1 MNKKEK
7 IKIDKFNKKASADYD
22 KAKKIFDD
30 IYDICRDKGFKPC
43 SSLQINVINI
53 LSVDLDLNS
62 KMEVLDKYEKYVK
75 YETQMNDLLQI
86 IGN

>member
-1 MNKKEK
+1 M
-7 IKIDKFNKKASADYD
+7 
-22 KAKKIFDD
+22 
-30 IYDICRDKGFKPC
+30 CRDNGFIPC

-53 LSVDLDLNS
+53 LSCGLDLNI
-62 KMEVLDKYEKYVK
+62 KTDILDKYKKYVK